1 MLLHHKAF
9 KYRTSASISTRD
21 RSGQTNDITET
32 NNFQFLTETGSGVPS
47 TVSNQINPSFV
58 TSNEAEANSTT
69 ETNELTE
76 ELTSQTAPRHN
87 SKSMNLDDYLL
98 QTTQGY

>member
-21 RSGQTNDITET
+21 RSSHTNDVTET

-47 TVSNQINPSFV
+47 TDPNRINPSFV
-58 TSNEAEANSTT
+58 TSNEAEANFTS

-76 ELTSQTAPRHN
+76 ELSSQAAPR
-87 SKSMNLDDYLL
+87 
-98 QTTQGY
+98 